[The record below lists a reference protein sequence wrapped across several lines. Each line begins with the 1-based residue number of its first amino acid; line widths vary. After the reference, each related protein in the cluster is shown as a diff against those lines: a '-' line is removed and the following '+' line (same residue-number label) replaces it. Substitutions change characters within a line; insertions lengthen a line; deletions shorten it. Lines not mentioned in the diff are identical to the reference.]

1 MLVEEKCV
9 YRPNPENPACTQV
22 QREAWVTSSV
32 FGFSRAIQEFG
43 LARFRRNQIK
53 ATEGFEYILANLQGE
68 VPPKTLKGATE
79 KAKETALAATE
90 KAKDLASKAA
100 PQKAKQFVWKHQRI
114 PDRKKA
120 SSVLLGEVYFQHG
133 SWFQEYSTKISR
145 NDLLLIALNVYS
157 VTFCFVFWCWLLS
170 ESLIVSMDSMN
181 TYKWFLFLKKA
192 NSQES
197 VTFFHL
203 APGHCELDVCKNQ
216 YFQNFR
222 KKFFLNQM
230 NEAIKESSVHSI
242 TALSKRH
249 SGGGTR

>member
-1 MLVEEKCV
+1 MVKHFFDLSTLRSSWDQVASAFWQRYPNPYSKHVLTEDVIYREVTSDNKLLSRRLLTKTNRLPRWGEMVFPTNLARSVFVVEDSIVDFQNRTFTTLTWNINHSRIMLVEEKCV

-100 PQKAKQFVWKHQRI
+100 PQKTKQFV
-114 PDRKKA
+114 
-120 SSVLLGEVYFQHG
+120 
-133 SWFQEYSTKISR
+133 
-145 NDLLLIALNVYS
+145 
-157 VTFCFVFWCWLLS
+157 
-170 ESLIVSMDSMN
+170 
-181 TYKWFLFLKKA
+181 
-192 NSQES
+192 
-197 VTFFHL
+197 
-203 APGHCELDVCKNQ
+203 
-216 YFQNFR
+216 
-222 KKFFLNQM
+222 
-230 NEAIKESSVHSI
+230 
-242 TALSKRH
+242 
-249 SGGGTR
+249 